1 MALAWDDLQL
11 VLAVAR
17 GRNLAASARRLEVDP
32 STVYRRLGA
41 LESRLGASLFERLA
55 SGYVPTALGSELVA
69 TAERMDQAA
78 AHLEES
84 LADGSAPH
92 LTGTL
97 RLTAPDDIAA
107 LLIMPILAAFRAE
120 HGEVEVELVIDNR
133 NLNLTRREAD
143 VAVRPTSAP
152 PPHLFGRR
160 AATLSAAVW
169 GPAPLAGQPL
179 EALPWIAWEEGS
191 GPPSYQD
198 WLQREVPGARRV
210 LRSSTL
216 LGQAQAAAAGIG
228 VALMPDFL
236 GASLAGLRRLT
247 PGLPALQSD
256 LWLLTPSELR
266 RRPVVRHFLDF
277 AFAKL
282 KAQRRRL
289 ALPEVTP
296 D

>member
-17 GRNLAASARRLEVDP
+17 GRNLAASARVLGVDP

-41 LESRLGASLFERLA
+41 LEGRLGASLFERLP
-55 SGYVPTALGSELVA
+55 SGYAPTALGSELLA

-78 AHLEES
+78 ARLEET
-84 LADGSAPH
+84 LADGAAPH

-97 RLTAPDDIAA
+97 RLTAPDDVAQLLVLPIIAR
-107 LLIMPILAAFRAE
+107 FRAE
-120 HGEVEVELVIDNR
+120 HGEVEIELVIDNR

-143 VAVRPTSAP
+143 VAVRPTRAA

-160 AATLSAAVW
+160 AASLGAAVY
-169 GPAPLAGQPL
+169 GPAAPAERPLG
-179 EALPWIAWEEGS
+179 ELPWIGWEEGT
-191 GPPSYQD
+191 GPPSYLD

-210 LRSSTL
+210 FRTASL
-216 LGQAQAAAAGIG
+216 LGQAQAAAAGLG
-228 VALMPDFL
+228 AALLPCFL
-236 GASLAGLRRLT
+236 GDS
-247 PGLPALQSD
+247 LPALRQLSPPLAELDSD

-277 AFAKL
+277 AFAEL
-282 KAQRRRL
+282 KAQRARL
-289 ALPEVTP
+289 APP
-296 D
+296 A